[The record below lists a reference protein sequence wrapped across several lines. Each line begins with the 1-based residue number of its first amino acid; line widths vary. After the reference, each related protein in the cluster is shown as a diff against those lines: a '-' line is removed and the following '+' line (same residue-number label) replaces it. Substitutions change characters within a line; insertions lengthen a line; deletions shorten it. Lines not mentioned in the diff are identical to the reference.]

1 MIDPTG
7 PLALALSSGSI
18 GQLVAPDSPA
28 FATLDAAARRY
39 VQPLSVAVVGRRG
52 VGRDTMA
59 RALSERFGVAAFVAE
74 RGSGVLAGADLR
86 VHVLAGAPRRADH
99 EMLGASPR
107 ERTVVVLGK
116 ADTLAADAVSGAADA
131 VSGAADAVAG
141 LVRAASESL
150 GRPVVAVSQ
159 LSACATVSDDEFEF
173 LRQLVADDEVMP
185 SMSGHFLAP
194 ARPAQSQMRADL
206 LRRLDA
212 AGVARALSLVAV
224 ADPAAGSASTLT
236 GYLRATSGFDA
247 LREAFAACMPAVVAH
262 RGAQVRASLELAAAA
277 GADRDS
283 VERLLCTGGV

>member
-7 PLALALSSGSI
+7 PLALALSSGSV

-39 VQPLSVAVVGRRG
+39 VQPLSVAVVGHRG

-86 VHVLAGAPRRADH
+86 VHVLAGAPRGADH
-99 EMLGASPR
+99 DMLAASPG

-116 ADTLAADAVSGAADA
+116 ADTLPSDAVSGE
-131 VSGAADAVAG
+131 SDAVAR
-141 LVRAASESL
+141 LVRTASESL

-159 LSACATVSDDEFEF
+159 LSACATVSDDEFAF
-173 LRQLVADDEVMP
+173 LRRLVADGEVMP

-194 ARPAQSQMRADL
+194 ARPAQLQMRADL

-212 AGVARALSLVAV
+212 AGVARALSLVA
-224 ADPAAGSASTLT
+224 ADDPAAAGASTLT
-236 GYLRATSGFDA
+236 GYLRATSGFDT

-277 GADRDS
+277 GVDRDS

>member
-1 MIDPTG
+1 
-7 PLALALSSGSI
+7 
-18 GQLVAPDSPA
+18 
-28 FATLDAAARRY
+28 
-39 VQPLSVAVVGRRG
+39 
-52 VGRDTMA
+52 
-59 RALSERFGVAAFVAE
+59 
-74 RGSGVLAGADLR
+74 
-86 VHVLAGAPRRADH
+86 
-99 EMLGASPR
+99 
-107 ERTVVVLGK
+107 
-116 ADTLAADAVSGAADA
+116 
-131 VSGAADAVAG
+131 
-141 LVRAASESL
+141 
-150 GRPVVAVSQ
+150 
-159 LSACATVSDDEFEF
+159 
-173 LRQLVADDEVMP
+173 
-185 SMSGHFLAP
+185 MSGHFLAP

>member
-7 PLALALSSGSI
+7 PLALALSSGSV

-74 RGSGVLAGADLR
+74 RGSSVLAGADLR

-99 EMLGASPR
+99 EMLAASPR

-116 ADTLAADAVSGAADA
+116 ADTLPSDAVSGE
-131 VSGAADAVAG
+131 SDAVAR
-141 LVRAASESL
+141 LVRTASESL

-159 LSACATVSDDEFEF
+159 LSACATVSDDEFAF
-173 LRQLVADDEVMP
+173 LRRLVADGEVMP

-194 ARPAQSQMRADL
+194 ARPAQLQMRADL

-212 AGVARALSLVAV
+212 AGVARALSLVA
-224 ADPAAGSASTLT
+224 ADDPAAAGASTLT
-236 GYLRATSGFDA
+236 GYLRATSGFDT

-277 GADRDS
+277 GVDRDS

>member
-7 PLALALSSGSI
+7 PLALALSSGSVER
-18 GQLVAPDSPA
+18 LVAPDSPA

-74 RGSGVLAGADLR
+74 RASGVLAGADLR

-99 EMLGASPR
+99 EMLAASPR

-116 ADTLAADAVSGAADA
+116 ADTLPSDAVSGASD
-131 VSGAADAVAG
+131 SVAR

-150 GRPVVAVSQ
+150 GRPVVAISQ
-159 LSACATVSDDEFEF
+159 LSACATVSDDEFAF
-173 LRQLVADDEVMP
+173 LRRLVADGEVMP

-194 ARPAQSQMRADL
+194 ARPAQLQMRADL

-212 AGVARALSLVAV
+212 AGVARALSLVA
-224 ADPAAGSASTLT
+224 ADDPAAAGASTLT
-236 GYLRATSGFDA
+236 GSLRATSGFDA

>member
-116 ADTLAADAVSGAADA
+116 ADTLAADA

>member
-7 PLALALSSGSI
+7 PLTLALSSGSV

-74 RGSGVLAGADLR
+74 RGSSVLAGADLR

-99 EMLGASPR
+99 EMLAASPR

-116 ADTLAADAVSGAADA
+116 ADTLPSDAVSGE
-131 VSGAADAVAG
+131 SDAVAR
-141 LVRAASESL
+141 LVRTASESL

-159 LSACATVSDDEFEF
+159 LSACATVSDDEFAF
-173 LRQLVADDEVMP
+173 LRRLVADGEVMP

-194 ARPAQSQMRADL
+194 ARPAQLQMRADL

-212 AGVARALSLVAV
+212 AGVARALSLVA
-224 ADPAAGSASTLT
+224 ADDPAAAGASTLT
-236 GYLRATSGFDA
+236 GYLRATSGFDT

-277 GADRDS
+277 GVDRDS

>member
-7 PLALALSSGSI
+7 PLALALSSGSV

-99 EMLGASPR
+99 EMLAASPR

-116 ADTLAADAVSGAADA
+116 ADTLPSDAVSGA
-131 VSGAADAVAG
+131 SDAVAR

-159 LSACATVSDDEFEF
+159 LSACATVSDGEFAF
-173 LRQLVADDEVMP
+173 LRRLVADGEVMP

-194 ARPAQSQMRADL
+194 ARPAQLQMRADL

-212 AGVARALSLVAV
+212 AGVARALSLVV
-224 ADPAAGSASTLT
+224 ADDPAAAGASTLT
-236 GYLRATSGFDA
+236 GSLRATSGFDA
-247 LREAFAACMPAVVAH
+247 LREAFVACMPAVVAH

>member
-7 PLALALSSGSI
+7 PLALALSSGSV

-52 VGRDTMA
+52 VGRHTMA

-99 EMLGASPR
+99 EMLAASPR

-116 ADTLAADAVSGAADA
+116 ADTLPSDAVSGA
-131 VSGAADAVAG
+131 SDAVAR

-159 LSACATVSDDEFEF
+159 LSACATVSDDEFAF
-173 LRQLVADDEVMP
+173 LRRLVADGEVMP
-185 SMSGHFLAP
+185 SISGHFLAP
-194 ARPAQSQMRADL
+194 ARPAQLQMRADL

-212 AGVARALSLVAV
+212 AGVARALSLVA
-224 ADPAAGSASTLT
+224 ADDPAAAGASTLT
-236 GYLRATSGFDA
+236 GSLRATSGFDA
-247 LREAFAACMPAVVAH
+247 LRDAFAACMPAVVAH

>member
-7 PLALALSSGSI
+7 PLALALSSGSV

-39 VQPLSVAVVGRRG
+39 VQPLSVAVVGRPG

-59 RALSERFGVAAFVAE
+59 RALSERFGVTAFVAE

-99 EMLGASPR
+99 EMLAASPR

-116 ADTLAADAVSGAADA
+116 ADTLPSDAVSGA
-131 VSGAADAVAG
+131 SDAVAR

-159 LSACATVSDDEFEF
+159 LSACATVSDDEFAF
-173 LRQLVADDEVMP
+173 LRRLVADGEVMP

-194 ARPAQSQMRADL
+194 ARPAQLQMRADL

-212 AGVARALSLVAV
+212 AGVARALSLVA
-224 ADPAAGSASTLT
+224 ADDPAAAGASTLT
-236 GYLRATSGFDA
+236 GYLRATSGFDT

-277 GADRDS
+277 GVDRDS

>member
-74 RGSGVLAGADLR
+74 RASGVLAGADLR

-99 EMLGASPR
+99 EMLAASPR

-116 ADTLAADAVSGAADA
+116 ADTLPSDAVSGASD
-131 VSGAADAVAG
+131 SVAR

-150 GRPVVAVSQ
+150 GRPVVAISQ
-159 LSACATVSDDEFEF
+159 LSACATVSDDEFAF
-173 LRQLVADDEVMP
+173 LRRLVADGEVMP

-194 ARPAQSQMRADL
+194 ARPAQLQMRADL

>member
-7 PLALALSSGSI
+7 PLALALSSGSV

-99 EMLGASPR
+99 EMLAASPR

-116 ADTLAADAVSGAADA
+116 ADTLPSDAVSGA
-131 VSGAADAVAG
+131 SDAVAR

-159 LSACATVSDDEFEF
+159 LSACATVSDDEFAF
-173 LRQLVADDEVMP
+173 LRRLVADGEVMP

-194 ARPAQSQMRADL
+194 ARPAQLQMRADL

-212 AGVARALSLVAV
+212 AGVARALSLVA
-224 ADPAAGSASTLT
+224 ADDPAAAGASTLT
-236 GYLRATSGFDA
+236 GSLRATSGFDA

>member
-7 PLALALSSGSI
+7 PLALALSSGSV

-39 VQPLSVAVVGRRG
+39 VQPLSVAVVGRPG

-59 RALSERFGVAAFVAE
+59 RALSERFGVTAFVAE

-99 EMLGASPR
+99 EMLAASPR

-116 ADTLAADAVSGAADA
+116 ADTLPSDAVSGA
-131 VSGAADAVAG
+131 SDAVAR

-159 LSACATVSDDEFEF
+159 LSACATVSDDEFAF
-173 LRQLVADDEVMP
+173 LRRLVADGEVMP

-194 ARPAQSQMRADL
+194 ARPAQLQMRADL

-212 AGVARALSLVAV
+212 AGVARALSLVA
-224 ADPAAGSASTLT
+224 ADDPAAAGASTLT
-236 GYLRATSGFDA
+236 GSLRATSGFDA

>member
-18 GQLVAPDSPA
+18 GKLVAPDSPA
-28 FATLDAAARRY
+28 FTTLDAAARRY

-52 VGRDTMA
+52 VGRDTVA
-59 RALSERFGVAAFVAE
+59 RALCERFGVAAFVAE
-74 RGSGVLAGADLR
+74 RASNVLAGADLR

-99 EMLGASPR
+99 EMLADSPR

-116 ADTLAADAVSGAADA
+116 ADTLPPDGAV
-131 VSGAADAVAG
+131 G

-173 LRQLVADDEVMP
+173 LRRLSTDGEVMP

-194 ARPAQSQMRADL
+194 ARSEKSPMRADL

-212 AGVARALSLVAV
+212 AGVARALNLLA
-224 ADPAAGSASTLT
+224 ADDPAAATASALT

-247 LREAFAACMPAVVAH
+247 LREAFEACMPAVVAH
-262 RGAQVRASLELAAAA
+262 RGAQVRAALELAAAA
-277 GADRDS
+277 GADRDN
-283 VERLLCTGGV
+283 VERLLCTGGM

>member
-7 PLALALSSGSI
+7 PLALALSSGSV

-99 EMLGASPR
+99 EMLAASPR

-116 ADTLAADAVSGAADA
+116 ADTLPSDAVSGA
-131 VSGAADAVAG
+131 SDAVAR

-159 LSACATVSDDEFEF
+159 LSACATVSDGEFAF
-173 LRQLVADDEVMP
+173 LRRLVADGEVMP

-194 ARPAQSQMRADL
+194 ARPAQLQMRADL

-212 AGVARALSLVAV
+212 AGVARALSLVV
-224 ADPAAGSASTLT
+224 ADDPAAAGASTLT
-236 GYLRATSGFDA
+236 GSLRATSGFDA

>member
-1 MIDPTG
+1 VIDPTG
-7 PLALALSSGSI
+7 PLALALSSGSVER
-18 GQLVAPDSPA
+18 LVAPDSPA

-74 RGSGVLAGADLR
+74 RASGVLAGADLR

-99 EMLGASPR
+99 EMLAASPR

-116 ADTLAADAVSGAADA
+116 ADTLPSDAVSGASD
-131 VSGAADAVAG
+131 SVAR

-150 GRPVVAVSQ
+150 GRPVVAISQ
-159 LSACATVSDDEFEF
+159 LSACATVSDDEFAF
-173 LRQLVADDEVMP
+173 LRRLVADGEVMP

-194 ARPAQSQMRADL
+194 ARPAQLQMRADL

-212 AGVARALSLVAV
+212 AGVARALSLVA
-224 ADPAAGSASTLT
+224 ADDPAAAGASTLT
-236 GYLRATSGFDA
+236 GSLRATSGFDA

>member
-18 GQLVAPDSPA
+18 GQLFAPDSPA
-28 FATLDAAARRY
+28 FGTLDAAARRY

-59 RALSERFGVAAFVAE
+59 RALCERFGVAAFVAE
-74 RGSGVLAGADLR
+74 RGSGVFAGADLR

-99 EMLGASPR
+99 DMFAASPR

-116 ADTLAADAVSGAADA
+116 ADTLAADAAD
-131 VSGAADAVAG
+131 G
-141 LVRAASESL
+141 LVRVASESL

-173 LRQLVADDEVMP
+173 LRTLAADGEAMP

-194 ARPAQSQMRADL
+194 ARPRPQMRADL
-206 LRRLDA
+206 IRRLDA
-212 AGVARALSLVAV
+212 AGIGRALTLLAV
-224 ADPAAGSASTLT
+224 DDPSAATAAALT
-236 GYLRATSGFDA
+236 RYLRATSGFDA
-247 LREAFAACMPAVVAH
+247 LRDAIETCMPTVAAH

-283 VERLLCTGGV
+283 VERLLQTGGV